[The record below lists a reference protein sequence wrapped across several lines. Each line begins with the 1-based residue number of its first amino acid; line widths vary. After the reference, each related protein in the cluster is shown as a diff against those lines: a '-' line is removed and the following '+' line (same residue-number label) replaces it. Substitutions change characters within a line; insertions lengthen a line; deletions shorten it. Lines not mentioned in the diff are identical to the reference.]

1 MRLTYGGNLLIGTS
15 TDDGTNKLQ
24 VNGPVYV
31 ASYVSALGYIDRTE
45 APDTL
50 AEAYAIVQS
59 HEVTAAGELD
69 HAKLHPAAWGKRVE
83 LQPTG
88 KTITRVVEE
97 PIKDAEP
104 LEDGKVPTK
113 EITIEEPEMQQIV
126 VPDQS
131 GRDLSMVISAQ
142 ALVIKDLTKRI
153 EALEAR

>member
-1 MRLTYGGNLLIGTS
+1 MTKQKNLLIGTK

-24 VNGPVYV
+24 VNGPVYI

-59 HEVTAAGELD
+59 HEVTADGELD
-69 HAKLHPAAWGKRVE
+69 HSKLHPAAWGKRVE
-83 LQPTG
+83 LRPTG
-88 KTITRVVEE
+88 NTITRTIEE
-97 PIKDAEP
+97 PIQDA
-104 LEDGKVPTK
+104 GQIKVGSQSVK
-113 EITIEEPEMQQIV
+113 EKIIEEPEMEQIV

-153 EALEAR
+153 EALEATR